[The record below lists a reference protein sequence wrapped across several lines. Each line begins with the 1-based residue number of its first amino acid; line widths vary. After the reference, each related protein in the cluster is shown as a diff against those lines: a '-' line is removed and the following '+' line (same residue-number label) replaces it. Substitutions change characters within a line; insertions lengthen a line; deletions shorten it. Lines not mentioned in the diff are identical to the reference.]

1 MQKYLSQMFFSLL
14 IIVIATPVFGMSITN
29 KDDES
34 RLVIVTENGARSERT
49 IASNETVQLCEQG
62 CFITFPDGTL
72 TAYQGDEKIA
82 IRKGG
87 PELAN

>member
-1 MQKYLSQMFFSLL
+1 MQKYLFQIFFSLL
-14 IIVIATPVFGMSITN
+14 IMTIAAPAFAMSITN

-34 RLVIVTENGARSERT
+34 RLVVITENGTRSERDV
-49 IASNETVQLCEQG
+49 ASNETVQLCEQG

-82 IRKGG
+82 IRRGG